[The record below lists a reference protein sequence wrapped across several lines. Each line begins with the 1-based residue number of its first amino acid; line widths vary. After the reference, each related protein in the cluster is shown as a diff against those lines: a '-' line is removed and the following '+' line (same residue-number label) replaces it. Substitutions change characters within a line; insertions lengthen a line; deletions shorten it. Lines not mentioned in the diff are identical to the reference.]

1 MLAKDAER
9 FCRTY
14 LDAGKKSGN
23 SWVVGDI
30 HNTPG
35 RSLTVCIRGATKRLG
50 RWTDHSTGEYGDLLD
65 LIKTRRGYTSLG
77 PALAEARQ
85 LLGIPDTPRPSAR
98 PSQPRPQPAPE
109 PPPAIPHSCSEDH
122 DQSGTASAYSAQQL
136 WEKCDPLPGTL
147 GELYLRSRS
156 IHHANHS
163 SLRFNPRLRYRDGSD
178 VTGWPAIVAA
188 LTDLS
193 GNVLAVHRTW
203 LDHSGRDKAPVP
215 SPRKMLAYAKG
226 TGIRFHAA
234 NPSAANIVVGEGIET
249 VLSILQ
255 ALPGTAGISTVS
267 ASVMPRIALP
277 QSTGLVLIATDR
289 DPAGYHAALQLQKR
303 LEADHRR
310 ALLILPK
317 NADFNDDLQALGPT
331 GLYAHISLQ
340 LRQLSGELPNPPGRP
355 SAHSRS
361 REPVIALTPSPPAI
375 HTDDYTIVPLEE
387 IDRVNLSNAATFS
400 SLPKPHQ
407 ILSAASAYADIA
419 KIASSRCGATKVLIL
434 TASFM
439 AAPLERA
446 LVERGLEPLH
456 PYIESVRTSNDD
468 GTVSTTK
475 RVAGIIPACS
485 ANPNSPHDDTV

>member
-1 MLAKDAER
+1 MLARDAER
-9 FCRTY
+9 FCQTY

-35 RSLTVCIRGATKRLG
+35 RSLTVCIRGPAKRLG

-65 LIKTRRGYTSLG
+65 LIKNRRGYTSLG

-85 LLGIPDTPRPSAR
+85 FLGIPDTPRP
-98 PSQPRPQPAPE
+98 PPQPNKSQPEPVPKA
-109 PPPAIPHSCSEDH
+109 PPPCPDNH
-122 DQSGTASAYSAQQL
+122 DQPGTASTYSAQQL
-136 WEKCDPLPGTL
+136 WEKCDALPGTL

-156 IHHANHS
+156 IHRANHA
-163 SLRFNPRLRYRDGSD
+163 SLRFNPSLRYRDGSD
-178 VTGWPAIVAA
+178 VSRWPAIVAA
-188 LTDLS
+188 LTDLD

-215 SPRKMLAYAKG
+215 SPRKILAYSKG

-255 ALPGTAGISTVS
+255 ALPDTAGISTVS

-277 QSTGLVLIATDR
+277 DSTGLILIATDR
-289 DPAGYHAALQLQKR
+289 DPAGYHAALQLQER
-303 LEADHRR
+303 LTAEHRR

-317 NADFNDDLQALGPT
+317 NADLNDDLQALGPT
-331 GLYAHISLQ
+331 GLYAHISIQ
-340 LRQLSGELPNPPGRP
+340 LRQLSGELPRPPDR
-355 SAHSRS
+355 SSTHSRG

-375 HTDDYTIVPLEE
+375 RSDDYTIIPLEE

-400 SLPKPHQ
+400 DLPKPHQ

-419 KIASSRCGATKVLIL
+419 KVAADRAGASKILIL
-434 TASFM
+434 AAGFM

-446 LVERGLEPLH
+446 LRDRGLEPLH
-456 PYIESVRTSNDD
+456 PYVETITTQQDD
-468 GTVSTTK
+468 GTVTTERK
-475 RVAGIIPACS
+475 ITGIIPACS
-485 ANPNSPHDDTV
+485 D